1 MDSKKI
7 MIYGG
12 IVIVLLIIVA
22 IVMIKE
28 KFTTPDKP
36 SFPPPPS
43 LAEIQQRMR
52 NAPVTESAQQQPSP
66 SNLISMQQYLQTV
79 GPKLSSVSLYLSPD
93 ALDLLSDPVNV
104 TKLLNS
110 INNFQLM
117 TTPSPTVIGLK
128 VGVPAG
134 VDQSFNG
141 YIEFNPAPASGI
153 NKTVGIPFGKTLD
166 YTYNDMEGVYRRIQ
180 DAGVVVGGVPQSVD
194 LQRMDESEMQ

>member
-1 MDSKKI
+1 MDSQKI

-12 IVIVLLIIVA
+12 IVVVLLIIIA
-22 IVMIKE
+22 IVVIKE
-28 KFTTPDKP
+28 KF
-36 SFPPPPS
+36 S
-43 LAEIQQRMR
+43 LSEIQQRMGY
-52 NAPVTESAQQQPSP
+52 APVAESDQQPST
-66 SNLISMQQYLQTV
+66 SNLISMQQYFQAV
-79 GPKLSSVSLYLSPD
+79 GPKLSRMSLYLSPN

-117 TTPSPTVIGLK
+117 TTPFPTVIGLK

-141 YIEFNPAPASGI
+141 YIEFNPAPESGI

-180 DAGVVVGGVPQSVD
+180 DSGFVVGGVPQSVD
-194 LQRMDESEMQ
+194 LQSIDECDTQ